1 MSLCHDGKLMLLVC
15 SYYTVSK
22 QISISKRKAY
32 FYQIRCSNGI
42 ITLAVTVVATAV
54 IIRIMIMM
62 MMMIINKD

>member
-1 MSLCHDGKLMLLVC
+1 MLLVC
-15 SYYTVSK
+15 SYNTVRK

-54 IIRIMIMM
+54 MIIIMIMM
-62 MMMIINKD
+62 MIIIINKD

>member
-15 SYYTVSK
+15 SYKTVSK

-32 FYQIRCSNGI
+32 FYQIRCSNDV

-54 IIRIMIMM
+54 MIRIMIMM
-62 MMMIINKD
+62 MMIIINKD

>member
-15 SYYTVSK
+15 SYKTVSK

-54 IIRIMIMM
+54 IRIMIMM
-62 MMMIINKD
+62 MMIIINKD

>member
-1 MSLCHDGKLMLLVC
+1 MLLVC
-15 SYYTVSK
+15 SYKTVSK

-54 IIRIMIMM
+54 IRIMIMM
-62 MMMIINKD
+62 MMIIINKD